1 MCDIKASVIIP
12 IYNVE
17 EYLEE
22 CLLSV
27 VHQTLEGL
35 QVIMIDDG
43 SQDGSSQIAREFAD
57 KYDNFEYIR
66 QENGGLGNAR
76 NTGVKYARG
85 KYLVFLDSDDI
96 VPDDAYE
103 RMYLAAER
111 NQSDFVIGHVTRFD
125 SKKETVSKQHEF
137 VFQKYL
143 DKTHIIENADLIY
156 DTTAWNKLIRK
167 DFWDKYNFV
176 FPEKML
182 YEDIPVTIP
191 MHYLADNVTMLQD
204 VCYRWRLREGKNKS
218 ITQRADDL
226 TNLRDR
232 IKALRMVDD
241 FFQDNVTEKYLW
253 EAKYDKFL
261 SIDFIV
267 FVNRCHT
274 LPIEQTEEMACI
286 LREYIQEAVPLEAI
300 NKLPVINREKYNCI
314 INDDVKRLV
323 KLREYEV
330 NHYQNIKIK
339 EKDGK
344 YIGYFPKNL
353 ISRDQSEMKSTL
365 QKRRLTHLV
374 EDIKWKGNKCIIEG
388 YVFIMGL
395 PVPSTDLQRIQAFL
409 FRTDTGEKIPLET
422 ECIPSP
428 QADKKFGSR
437 IDFASK
443 KIYIRNYKGAG
454 YQITIDV
461 TKDILERNIEAEY
474 FILMTY
480 ERDCWKKQTI
490 LRGIKKSIRQKLSKK
505 SYLKESLHIELSSD
519 YRYALKLR
527 IDRHGAV
534 IKKREV
540 GNDCLQFVLSRPVDG
555 LYASKD
561 VYNPEKIPAVINQ
574 NEVSI
579 ALKDIPKGKY
589 RITFKEGR
597 RYRSILKE
605 KKERFCI
612 TYGADHI
619 YEEAGA
625 DHSCFIS
632 RDSIVPVVQKVKQ
645 EKYIFEFV
653 IVKELTKGD
662 FVPDNAELYVID
674 QQIAGKV
681 VLGRSKVVKLG
692 GEISATF
699 TVNLEKEEL
708 IKNLYAKRRQVF
720 ISYDSPE
727 ASVAFPI
734 KKKIK
739 GLDKKYHT
747 SSRRYRFVLD
757 SKDDCLYFNTLQLKG
772 YFTKNKKKQDFVTR
786 FIYPLLR
793 RLPVKKKWIVFES
806 MWGSKFSCN
815 PRYLY
820 EYINECYPDYKCIWI
835 LKDECTPIT
844 GNGVRV
850 RRLSLKYF
858 YYLARAKYFVN
869 NVNFHDHFVKCKSQV
884 EVQTMHGT
892 PLKTIG
898 LDVPGDF
905 PTKKSEQKYIK
916 RCRRWDY
923 LIVQSKFVADLAP
936 SAFQFE
942 KTIMDTGYP
951 RTDIL
956 YRSNNETTMMD
967 MKKKLGLPEDKK
979 VIMYAPTWRI
989 KNRFEMKLDLEKMRQ
1004 YFSDDYILI
1013 LRLHHFSAA
1022 GWSGVQNDGFI
1033 YEFTHYQSIE
1043 DLYIVTDILITD
1055 YSSVM
1060 FDFAVLDRPMLFYTY
1075 DIEEYRD
1082 KLRGF
1087 NIDIEKEAPGPV
1099 LFHSDDIISAIEHI
1113 DETVEESKERVRAF
1127 QQRYIEYECH
1137 NSSEKVF
1144 KIMTEQK
1151 K

>member
-17 EYLEE
+17 DYLEE

-27 VHQTLEGL
+27 IHQTLEGL

-111 NQSDFVIGHVTRFD
+111 NRSDFVIGHVTRFD

-143 DKTHIIENADLIY
+143 DKTHIIENTDLIY
-156 DTTAWNKLIRK
+156 DTTSWNKFIRK
-167 DFWDKYNFV
+167 DFWDKHNFV

-218 ITQRADDL
+218 ITQRAGDL
-226 TNLRDR
+226 VNLRDR

-241 FFQDNVTEKYLW
+241 FFQKNVTEKYLW

-267 FVNRCHT
+267 FVNRCHI
-274 LPIEQTEEMACI
+274 LSREHTEEMVGI
-286 LREYIQEAVPLEAI
+286 LREYIEDAIPL
-300 NKLPVINREKYNCI
+300 KMFDQLPAINREKYYCI
-314 INDDVKRLV
+314 INNDVDKLI

-330 NHYQNIKIK
+330 AHYQDIKIK
-339 EKDGK
+339 EKNGK
-344 YIGYFPKNL
+344 YIGNFPKHL
-353 ISRDQSEMKSTL
+353 ISKNKAVMETTL
-365 QKRRLTHLV
+365 KKRRLTHLI
-374 EDIKWKGNKCIIEG
+374 ENIRWKENKCIIEG
-388 YVFIMGL
+388 YAFIMGL
-395 PVPSTDLQRIQAFL
+395 TVPRPELQNIQAFL
-409 FRTDTGEKIPLET
+409 FRTDTGEKIPLEA
-422 ECIPSP
+422 ECISSP

-454 YQITIDV
+454 YRITIDV
-461 TKDILERNIEAEY
+461 TKDILERNIEGEY

-480 ERDCWKKQTI
+480 ERDCWKKETI

-540 GNDCLQFVLSRPVDG
+540 ENDCLQFLLSRPVDG

-561 VYNPEKIPAVINQ
+561 VYNPEKISAVINQ

-589 RITFKEGR
+589 RITFKEGQR
-597 RYRSILKE
+597 HRPILKE
-605 KKERFCI
+605 KKERSCI

-619 YEEAGA
+619 YEEVAA
-625 DHSCFIS
+625 DHSYFVS
-632 RDSIVPVVQKVKQ
+632 RDSIAPVVQKIKQ
-645 EKYIFEFV
+645 DKHLFEFV
-653 IVKELTKGD
+653 IVKELTEGD
-662 FVPDNAELYVID
+662 FVPDGAELYVED
-674 QQIAGKV
+674 QQIAEKV
-681 VLGRSKVVKLG
+681 LLGRSEVIKQG
-692 GEISATF
+692 GEIFATF
-699 TVNLEKEEL
+699 TVDLEKKEL
-708 IKNLYAKRRQVF
+708 IRDLYAKRRQVF
-720 ISYDSPE
+720 IAY
-727 ASVAFPI
+727 ASSESTSVFPV
-734 KKKIK
+734 KKKTK
-739 GLDKKYHT
+739 AFDKKYYT
-747 SSRRYRFVLD
+747 KTRRFRFVLD
-757 SKDDCLYFNTLQLKG
+757 SKDDCLYFNTLQIKG
-772 YFTKNKKKQDFVTR
+772 YFTKNKKKQDFAAR
-786 FIYPLLR
+786 FIYPLF
-793 RLPVKKKWIVFES
+793 RLFPVKKNWIVFES

-820 EYINECYPDYKCIWI
+820 EYINECYPEYKCIWI

-869 NVNFHDHFVKCKSQV
+869 NVNFHDHFVKRKSQV

-936 SAFQFE
+936 SAFRFE

-956 YRSNNETTMMD
+956 YRSNNETAMMN

-989 KNRFEMKLDLEKMRQ
+989 KNRFEMKLDLEKMRH

-1013 LRLHHFSAA
+1013 LRLHHFSAT
-1022 GWSGVQNDGFI
+1022 GWSGVQNDSFI
-1033 YEFTHYQSIE
+1033 YDFTQYQSIE
-1043 DLYIVTDILITD
+1043 DLYIVTNILITD

-1075 DIEEYRD
+1075 DLEEYRD

-1099 LFHSDDIISAIEHI
+1099 LFYSDDIISAIEHL
-1113 DETVEESKERVRAF
+1113 DETVEGSKERVSAF